1 MKNELKRIDARLA
14 RISEERAELDRD
26 TAVAKGERE
35 AVVLAGLK
43 EAGVCELPPA
53 ELEALIRGIRAAGQ
67 VQTKAS
73 IDEAGTKQDCVKVK
87 VRLSRNASEQK
98 QGALRA
104 AGLSWNG
111 KQGRYVGR
119 VSKATL
125 AKLIEQF
132 DDRVEVEAAE
142 EPPPDGGLPSTALP
156 SVEAPS
162 VAAEPAGEPAP
173 EAALEADQAPPAV
186 DPSTAAP
193 AAEEPPVATLSPR
206 RRLSR
211 LLPAKASS
219 SLRRRPGPACRRCA
233 ARAPR
238 AVHGNI
244 ESVRRRA

>member
-26 TAVAKGERE
+26 TAAAKGERE

-132 DDRVEVEAAE
+132 DDRVEVETAE

-173 EAALEADQAPPAV
+173 EGALEADQAPPAV

-193 AAEEPPVATLSPR
+193 AAEEPPVAAAEPSPASEPVAPR
-206 RRLSR
+206 EGLQQPPQAPWPRL
-211 LLPAKASS
+211 PP
-219 SLRRRPGPACRRCA
+219 LRRP
-233 ARAPR
+233 
-238 AVHGNI
+238 
-244 ESVRRRA
+244 ST

>member
-26 TAVAKGERE
+26 TAAAKGERE

-104 AGLSWNG
+104 AGVSWNG

-193 AAEEPPVATLSPR
+193 AAEEPPVAADEPSPASELVAPR
-206 RRLSR
+206 EGLQQPPQAPWPRL
-211 LLPAKASS
+211 PP
-219 SLRRRPGPACRRCA
+219 LRRP
-233 ARAPR
+233 
-238 AVHGNI
+238 
-244 ESVRRRA
+244 ST

>member
-26 TAVAKGERE
+26 TAAAKGERE

-173 EAALEADQAPPAV
+173 EAALEADQAPSAV

-193 AAEEPPVATLSPR
+193 AAEEPPVAAAEPSPASEPVAPR
-206 RRLSR
+206 EGLQQPPQAPWPRL
-211 LLPAKASS
+211 PP
-219 SLRRRPGPACRRCA
+219 LRRP
-233 ARAPR
+233 
-238 AVHGNI
+238 
-244 ESVRRRA
+244 ST

>member
-26 TAVAKGERE
+26 TAAAKGERE

-193 AAEEPPVATLSPR
+193 AAEEPLVAAAEPSPASELVAPR
-206 RRLSR
+206 EGLQQPPQAPWPRL
-211 LLPAKASS
+211 PP
-219 SLRRRPGPACRRCA
+219 LRRP
-233 ARAPR
+233 
-238 AVHGNI
+238 
-244 ESVRRRA
+244 ST